1 MSAAPSGGL
10 IRLRTITAVAL
21 LLLLLGAP
29 VWLGWF
35 EPRLFLTLNHACAL
49 LGSSLWAGLSLLGNG
64 WGLLAVSS
72 PLLVLAPR
80 LMWAWLCAA
89 PFASLLSRGI
99 KAWFQSPRPAAVLD
113 AAQFR
118 LLGEPLH
125 LEAFPSGHTV
135 TAFAAA
141 TALYLACT
149 DRPGRRPLWLFGLA
163 AAAGLSRIAV
173 GAHWPG
179 DVLAGAA
186 IGLIA
191 GALGHAL
198 WLRLNPTWFRPNG
211 LGQWLLA
218 LLLAATMY
226 TLWMEVLDFAEN
238 RVLQQGLMVVVGV
251 SLLGFARQAWRS
263 REGAMD
269 PRS

>member
-10 IRLRTITAVAL
+10 TRLRTITAVAL

-64 WGLLAVSS
+64 WGLLAMSS

-99 KAWFQSPRPAAVLD
+99 KAWLQSPRPAAVLD

-125 LEAFPSGHTV
+125 LESFPSGHTV

-149 DRPGRRPLWLFGLA
+149 DRPGRRPFWLFGLA
-163 AAAGLSRIAV
+163 AAAGMSRIAV

-198 WLRLNPTWFRPNG
+198 WLRMNPAWFRPTG
-211 LGQWLLA
+211 LAQWLLV
-218 LLLAATMY
+218 LLLAATLY
-226 TLWMEVLDFAEN
+226 TLGTEPLDFAEN
-238 RVLQQGLMVVVGV
+238 QVLQPGLMVMVAL
-251 SLLGFARQAWRS
+251 SLLGFGRQAWRS
-263 REGAMD
+263 R
-269 PRS
+269 

>member
-1 MSAAPSGGL
+1 MSAKPSGGL
-10 IRLRTITAVAL
+10 ARIWPSAAAAA

-64 WGLLAVSS
+64 WGLLAVTS

-99 KAWFQSPRPAAVLD
+99 KAWLQSPRPAAVLE
-113 AAQFR
+113 AAQFH

-125 LEAFPSGHTV
+125 RESFPSGHTV

-149 DRPGRRPLWLFGLA
+149 DRPGRRPFWLFGLA
-163 AAAGLSRIAV
+163 AATGLSRIAV

-179 DVLAGAA
+179 DVVAGAA

-191 GALGHAL
+191 GALGYAM
-198 WLRLNPTWFRPNG
+198 WLRLNPAWFRPTG
-211 LGQWLLA
+211 MAQWVLA
-218 LLLAATMY
+218 SMLAATFY
-226 TLWMEVLDFAEN
+226 TLGTEPIDFAEN
-238 RVLQQGLMVVVGV
+238 RVLQQGLMVLVAL
-251 SLLGFARQAWRS
+251 SLLGFAGRVWRS
-263 REGAMD
+263 RKGVMD